1 VAIAGIAILMV
12 AGLLVV
18 GLQRSPTQRIAPAF
32 NLQRLDGSGSISSS
46 QLAGAPLVVNFFASS
61 CEPCREEA
69 PVLEQAWRRYRARGI
84 HFLGV
89 NITDRHISARDF
101 LHEYGI
107 TYPVVT
113 DYSLTYAQKMKV
125 PGLPV
130 TYFVDKDGR
139 FLSTAAGE
147 KVGVQDSGTTVLGA
161 ISASELRSGIEALLH
176 R

>member
-1 VAIAGIAILMV
+1 M
-12 AGLLVV
+12 
-18 GLQRSPTQRIAPAF
+18 
-32 NLQRLDGSGSISSS
+32 
-46 QLAGAPLVVNFFASS
+46 
-61 CEPCREEA
+61 
-69 PVLEQAWRRYRARGI
+69 RYRARGI

-89 NITDRHISARDF
+89 NITDRHIYAQDF

-147 KVGVQDSGTTVLGA
+147 KVGVQDSGTPILGA